1 MEISKKEKLALIALY
16 PVLALETIFLFIA
29 FASFFIKKDV
39 LTKYLLW
46 KGSWIWILLGLLFI
60 CLNCILAVQ
69 GLFILRGK
77 YPPLYPN
84 NSAWSLSSDRARKHW
99 FVYTWSSVIGTGAM
113 IILSFAVNSGAWG
126 IISIV
131 IALVLIVCSKVL
143 LKTSSKRLKDS
154 PKSDLVK

>member
-16 PVLALETIFLFIA
+16 PVLALETVFLFIA
-29 FASFFIKKDV
+29 LTSFFIKKDV

-60 CLNCILAVQ
+60 GLNCILAVQ

-84 NSAWSLSSDRARKHW
+84 KSAWSLSSDRARKHW
-99 FVYTWSSVIGTGAM
+99 IVYTWSSVIGTGAM

-126 IISIV
+126 IIPIV

-154 PKSDLVK
+154 PKSDLS